1 MHPLEWLQVIR
12 AEYLET
18 FVAAGGGAVRFVV
31 PATRDDG
38 RQVCEGLRTFAAE
51 LEFQFA
57 AVDATTTKLH
67 LADKLFGAVARQVDW
82 DALAST
88 FVRRLLAERGLQ
100 LASVPGGAVDLAT
113 VADLNARE
121 EKLLRAELRSAI
133 ESDIFRD
140 YAMTHEFRLAMIQLC
155 LARLDPDEDP
165 ALHDAVLEWLRGEL
179 RLVSSVKR
187 ALIFQRVGRH
197 TGMAMLLSLT
207 HWVRRAGGRGLL
219 LILDVTRYAQ
229 NTRRGDRDDG
239 LNYSTPAT
247 LDLYEVLRQLID
259 STDELES
266 CFVSVLA
273 DAEFLSDDR
282 RGLRS
287 YQALYFRV
295 GDDVHDRYRD
305 NPLAPLV
312 RVGAGAA
319 R

>member
-1 MHPLEWLQVIR
+1 MHPMNWLEVIQ

-38 RQVCEGLRTFAAE
+38 CQVRQGLGAAAAD
-51 LEFQFA
+51 LAFQFV
-57 AVDATTTKLH
+57 AVDGATTKLH

-82 DALAST
+82 DALAGT
-88 FVRRLLAERGLQ
+88 FVWQLLAERGLR
-100 LASVPGGAVDLAT
+100 LPPTREGAVDLTSIAG
-113 VADLNARE
+113 LNARE
-121 EKLLRAELRSAI
+121 ESLLRAELRSAI
-133 ESDIFRD
+133 ENDIFHD
-140 YAMTHEFRLAMIQLC
+140 YAMSQEFRLAMIQLC
-155 LARLDPDEDP
+155 LARLDPHADP
-165 ALHDAVLEWLRGEL
+165 ALRDAVLEWLRGEL

-187 ALIFQRVGRH
+187 AMIFQRLGRH

-207 HWVRRAGGRGLL
+207 HWVRRAGRRGLL
-219 LILDVTRYAQ
+219 LVLDVARYAH
-229 NTRRGDRDDG
+229 NAPRGDRDDM
-239 LNYSTPAT
+239 LHYSTSAT
-247 LDLYEVLRQLID
+247 LDLYELLRQLID
-259 STDELES
+259 STDELEG

-273 DAEFLSDDR
+273 DPEFLIDDR

-312 RVGAGAA
+312 RLGVAG
-319 R
+319 